1 MNQFLKPKPI
11 EPLRDW
17 RTYSLMVPILSST
30 IGACIFTTLAFSF
43 TELASLPQSFRTALV
58 IIGAFTVG
66 IGSTFG
72 SAASGIEIY
81 RKVYAKTAIVW
92 DWIALSVSTLTTVG
106 GFALGFAALLG
117 AASVTGWARLVQ
129 MWGPLVLGALVSLDG
144 LGDIVELGGLFGSY
158 EVRLLRWE
166 DERHQWDASHAD
178 APKLPITKAQSITEP
193 DELTP
198 GQIKAAVLA
207 AYTSTNP
214 PTSYADFGETIG
226 KAPSTVGYYVRQL
239 RDEGKLNGR
248 HN

>member
-1 MNQFLKPKPI
+1 MNERFLKPKPI

-17 RTYSLMVPILSST
+17 RTYSLIVPILSST

-43 TELASLPQSFRTALV
+43 TELATLPQSFRTALV
-58 IIGAFTVG
+58 IVGAFTVG

-81 RKVYAKTAIVW
+81 RKVYARTAIVW

-144 LGDIVELGGLFGSY
+144 LGDIVELGGLFGSF
-158 EVRLLRWE
+158 ELRLERWE
-166 DERHQWDASHAD
+166 NDRQEWAKAHGIEPPVSED
-178 APKLPITKAQSITEP
+178 APVVSVADFRQLVSSLNGNRGELTKAN
-193 DELTP
+193 
-198 GQIKAAVLA
+198 LA
-207 AYTSTNP
+207 AHFAGMRLPAESTI
-214 PTSYADFGETIG
+214 DRWF
-226 KAPSTVGYYVRQL
+226 RQ
-239 RDEGKLNGR
+239 ELN
-248 HN
+248 